1 MAILNRLISLKLS
14 NRGIKK
20 YQRCSL
26 KDLNIRNSNDILT
39 MSGSE
44 TIECIYEGGVLKPSK
59 KVDLKEKVKV
69 RVTIKP
75 EVDLGDFV
83 MAKLTEEKIR
93 ELEERFESEDIY
105 FQMMH

>member
-1 MAILNRLISLKLS
+1 M
-14 NRGIKK
+14 
-20 YQRCSL
+20 
-26 KDLNIRNSNDILT
+26 
-39 MSGSE
+39 
-44 TIECIYEGGVLKPSK
+44 LKPSK

-93 ELEERFESEDIY
+93 ELEERFESEDI
-105 FQMMH
+105 